1 MNHQSVPKFA
11 TKTVKLETKKTN
23 PLKPAA
29 NIEDT
34 IKAEVV
40 RKITV
45 PEKRLQKTTTNPGN
59 SSDIRKI
66 VRGSVEGK
74 QN

>member
-1 MNHQSVPKFA
+1 MNHQIDPIFA

-40 RKITV
+40 HKITV
-45 PEKRLQKTTTNPGN
+45 PEKRLQETTTNPGN